1 MPQND
6 DMHIPASRAQ
16 IEAAVWTLMKT
27 LDLHPDAP
35 VVPGITD
42 RPEFKE
48 LLVAD
53 VSNAIEAKGP
63 SIFALNDSMQAILS
77 HFDYFPHRDEIVG
90 LLDSGA
96 NQIKK
101 GLA

>member
-1 MPQND
+1 
-6 DMHIPASRAQ
+6 
-16 IEAAVWTLMKT
+16 MKT

-35 VVPGITD
+35 VLPGITD

-63 SIFALNDSMQAILS
+63 SIFTLNTSMQAILTQ
-77 HFDYFPHRDEIVG
+77 FDHFPHRDEIVG
-90 LLDSGA
+90 LLDWGA
-96 NQIKK
+96 NQIRK
-101 GLA
+101 G

>member
-1 MPQND
+1 
-6 DMHIPASRAQ
+6 
-16 IEAAVWTLMKT
+16 MKT

-63 SIFALNDSMQAILS
+63 SIFALNNSMQAILS